1 MIIDF
6 DEKKVSMWLYFS
18 SRRSTRHHQQTAR
31 ALIHK
36 CFALLAGKTR

>member
-18 SRRSTRHHQQTAR
+18 SRRQD
-31 ALIHK
+31 ALMEGLSEFL
-36 CFALLAGKTR
+36 CEAGYPS

>member
-18 SRRSTRHHQQTAR
+18 SRRSTED
-31 ALIHK
+31 ALMDDSSRD
-36 CFALLAGKTR
+36 CFSNLSVRIVE